1 METNNIEEL
10 ARIASGVKL
19 ADDYESAL
27 AAQPENV
34 RASTRMQKIIAFLK
48 DSGSATLKDIAMALY
63 NRPDTASVNQLVKA
77 LKQAGI
83 VADTGL
89 VAPKMVKTT
98 INAPGV
104 KGRPKVT
111 NDEIKML
118 GGGALRKFA
127 KGETDFT
134 PEEIDFIT
142 QLYNAA
148 TSVTEAEIQ
157 EIISEDTINENVS
170 DLELSWT
177 SKYSENPDLYFE
189 KGLADGF
196 ENVDGK
202 EVKTIVGYYIPE
214 DGENQS
220 DEETEDIGYIYSK
233 SGKDLSSYSD
243 EDFDQIFMS
252 SLQKESLNESV
263 ISRWDKLAGL
273 L

>member
-1 METNNIEEL
+1 MENKITLTPEIKSYIDNVIERAKQDSSFEEL
-10 ARIASGVKL
+10 KSVGYFDTELELEIIEKYNEEQDTDYDEVSSNVRNYIQSAINSSLEEMARIASGLKL
-19 ADDYESAL
+19 ADDYKTAL
-27 AAQPENV
+27 AAQPENI

-63 NRPDTASVNQLVKA
+63 NRPDTASVNQLVRA

-89 VAPKMVKTT
+89 VSPKAEKTPT
-98 INAPGV
+98 NAPGI

-148 TSVTEAEIQ
+148 TAVSESEIAEITK
-157 EIISEDTINENVS
+157 EDSINE
-170 DLELSWT
+170 
-177 SKYSENPDLYFE
+177 
-189 KGLADGF
+189 A
-196 ENVDGK
+196 
-202 EVKTIVGYYIPE
+202 
-214 DGENQS
+214 
-220 DEETEDIGYIYSK
+220 
-233 SGKDLSSYSD
+233 
-243 EDFDQIFMS
+243 
-252 SLQKESLNESV
+252 
-263 ISRWDKLAGL
+263 RWNKLAGL
-273 L
+273 I

>member
-10 ARIASGVKL
+10 ARIASGLKL
-19 ADDYESAL
+19 ADDYTTAL

-34 RASTRMQKIIAFLK
+34 RSSTRMQKIISFLK
-48 DSGSATLKDIAMALY
+48 DNGSATLKDVAMALY
-63 NRPDTASVNQLVKA
+63 GRPDTASVNQLVKA

-83 VADTGL
+83 VTDTGL

-104 KGRPKVT
+104 KGRPKVS

-148 TSVTEAEIQ
+148 TSVTESELAEVSA
-157 EIISEDTINENVS
+157 EESINENVS
-170 DLELSWT
+170 DLAVKWT
-177 SKYSENPDLYFE
+177 SEYTENPDKYFE
-189 KGLADGF
+189 KGIAD
-196 ENVDGK
+196 EIEEIDGQQ
-202 EVKTIVGYYIPE
+202 VRAIVGYYIPE
-214 DGENQS
+214 GGENQG

-233 SGKDLSSYSD
+233 SGQDLSSYAG
-243 EDFDQIFMS
+243 EDFEDAFHNALGI
-252 SLQKESLNESV
+252 NE
-263 ISRWDKLAGL
+263 INIDRWNKLAGL

>member
-10 ARIASGVKL
+10 ARIASGLKL
-19 ADDYESAL
+19 ADDYETAL
-27 AAQPENV
+27 AAQPENI

-63 NRPDTASVNQLVKA
+63 NRPDTASVNQLVRA

-89 VAPKMVKTT
+89 VSPKAEKTPT
-98 INAPGV
+98 NAPGI

-148 TSVTEAEIQ
+148 TAVSESELAEVSKKESVNESYSQIYKKYKNQLTEARFQ
-157 EIISEDTINENVS
+157 
-170 DLELSWT
+170 
-177 SKYSENPDLYFE
+177 F
-189 KGLADGF
+189 LAG
-196 ENVDGK
+196 V
-202 EVKTIVGYYIPE
+202 I
-214 DGENQS
+214 
-220 DEETEDIGYIYSK
+220 TEDELRKSK
-233 SGKDLSSYSD
+233 KIIRVKHS
-243 EDFDQIFMS
+243 
-252 SLQKESLNESV
+252 
-263 ISRWDKLAGL
+263 
-273 L
+273 

>member
-1 METNNIEEL
+1 MENNNIEEL

-19 ADDYESAL
+19 ADDYKIAL
-27 AAQPENV
+27 DAQPDNV
-34 RASTRMQKIIAFLK
+34 KNSTRMQKIIAYLEQN
-48 DSGSATLKDIAMALY
+48 DSATLKDIAMALY

-83 VADTGL
+83 IEDTGL
-89 VAPKMVKTT
+89 VAPKKEKTAV
-98 INAPGV
+98 NAPGV
-104 KGRPKVT
+104 KGRPKVS

-157 EIISEDTINENVS
+157 EITSEDTINENVS

-196 ENVDGK
+196 EEVDGK
-202 EVKTIVGYYIPE
+202 QVKTIVGYYIPE

>member
-1 METNNIEEL
+1 MENNNIEEL
-10 ARIASGVKL
+10 ARIASGLKL
-19 ADDYESAL
+19 ADDYETAL
-27 AAQPENV
+27 AAQPENI
-34 RASTRMQKIIAFLK
+34 RASTRMLKIIAFLK

-89 VAPKMVKTT
+89 VSPKAEKSP
-98 INAPGV
+98 INAPGI

-127 KGETDFT
+127 KGQTDFT

-148 TSVTEAEIQ
+148 TAVSEAEIQ
-157 EIISEDTINENVS
+157 EITKEETINE
-170 DLELSWT
+170 
-177 SKYSENPDLYFE
+177 
-189 KGLADGF
+189 
-196 ENVDGK
+196 
-202 EVKTIVGYYIPE
+202 
-214 DGENQS
+214 
-220 DEETEDIGYIYSK
+220 
-233 SGKDLSSYSD
+233 
-243 EDFDQIFMS
+243 
-252 SLQKESLNESV
+252 
-263 ISRWDKLAGL
+263 SRWNKLAGL

>member
-10 ARIASGVKL
+10 ARIASGLKL
-19 ADDYESAL
+19 ADDYEAAL
-27 AAQPENV
+27 AAQPENI
-34 RASTRMQKIIAFLK
+34 RSSTRMQKIIAFLK
-48 DSGSATLKDIAMALY
+48 DNGSATLKDVAMALY
-63 NRPDTASVNQLVKA
+63 GRPDTASVNQLVKG

-83 VADTGL
+83 IADTGL

-98 INAPGV
+98 INAPGI

-148 TSVTEAEIQ
+148 TSISESELAEIT
-157 EIISEDTINENVS
+157 SEEPINE
-170 DLELSWT
+170 
-177 SKYSENPDLYFE
+177 
-189 KGLADGF
+189 
-196 ENVDGK
+196 
-202 EVKTIVGYYIPE
+202 
-214 DGENQS
+214 
-220 DEETEDIGYIYSK
+220 
-233 SGKDLSSYSD
+233 
-243 EDFDQIFMS
+243 
-252 SLQKESLNESV
+252 
-263 ISRWDKLAGL
+263 SRWNKLAGL